1 MNTAAAQ
8 AELEKVRLEDVHPC
22 ASCGARPLGV
32 CADLKGHELQS
43 MACASESV
51 SAQPGQ
57 ALFHEGDP
65 NPYVFNVVDGAVKLY
80 RLLPDG
86 RRQITGFLF
95 QGDFLGLGGRGASSF
110 TAEALTPL
118 KIPSQLPSTLLN
130 RRPDIVQAERQ
141 LIAAD
146 ASLAASRASLL
157 PSFNLTAGGS
167 IQDRT
172 LPALLDNP
180 LQLWSLGGSILAPLL
195 NRQALNAQVDI
206 SQSQRNQALYGY
218 EKTVRNAFREVN
230 DSLDAITRYQEQLQE
245 LQAQQVVAQETL
257 RIAQRLFLVS
267 RRAGRA
273 AYAVLSTD
281 QRGAGEK

>member
-118 KIPSQLPSTLLN
+118 NACRFRRGDFDQLLN
-130 RRPDIVQAERQ
+130 A
-141 LIAAD
+141 
-146 ASLAASRASLL
+146 
-157 PSFNLTAGGS
+157 
-167 IQDRT
+167 
-172 LPALLDNP
+172 LPALEHRLVALAGDE
-180 LQLWSLGGSILAPLL
+180 LMAAQEQIVLLGRKTARERLASFLTRLSERQVQLGGPEG
-195 NRQALNAQVDI
+195 QVHLPMTRLDI
-206 SQSQRNQALYGY
+206 ADYLGL
-218 EKTVRNAFREVN
+218 T
-230 DSLDAITRYQEQLQE
+230 I
-245 LQAQQVVAQETL
+245 ET
-257 RIAQRLFLVS
+257 VS
-267 RRAGRA
+267 RVFTQFKTSGLIQLLPGNDVALPDPA
-273 AYAVLSTD
+273 ALKALGE
-281 QRGAGEK
+281 GAA

>member
-118 KIPSQLPSTLLN
+118 NACRFRRGDFDQLLN
-130 RRPDIVQAERQ
+130 
-141 LIAAD
+141 
-146 ASLAASRASLL
+146 
-157 PSFNLTAGGS
+157 
-167 IQDRT
+167 T
-172 LPALLDNP
+172 LPALEHRLVALAGDE
-180 LQLWSLGGSILAPLL
+180 LMAAQEQIVLLGRKTARERLASFLTRLSERQVQLGGPEG
-195 NRQALNAQVDI
+195 QVHLPMTRLDI
-206 SQSQRNQALYGY
+206 ADYLGL
-218 EKTVRNAFREVN
+218 T
-230 DSLDAITRYQEQLQE
+230 I
-245 LQAQQVVAQETL
+245 ET
-257 RIAQRLFLVS
+257 VS
-267 RRAGRA
+267 RVFTQFKTSGLIRLLPGNDVALPDPA
-273 AYAVLSTD
+273 ALKALGE
-281 QRGAGEK
+281 GAA

>member
-1 MNTAAAQ
+1 MNIAAAP
-8 AELEKVRLEDVHPC
+8 APIDEVRLEDVHPC

-43 MACASESV
+43 MACASETV

-118 KIPSQLPSTLLN
+118 NACRFRRGDFDQLLN
-130 RRPDIVQAERQ
+130 A
-141 LIAAD
+141 
-146 ASLAASRASLL
+146 
-157 PSFNLTAGGS
+157 
-167 IQDRT
+167 
-172 LPALLDNP
+172 LPALEHRLVALAGDE
-180 LQLWSLGGSILAPLL
+180 LMAAQEQIVLLGRKTARERLASFLTRLSERQVQLGGAVGHVHLPMTRL
-195 NRQALNAQVDI
+195 DI
-206 SQSQRNQALYGY
+206 ADYLGL
-218 EKTVRNAFREVN
+218 T
-230 DSLDAITRYQEQLQE
+230 I
-245 LQAQQVVAQETL
+245 ET
-257 RIAQRLFLVS
+257 VS
-267 RRAGRA
+267 RVFTQFKTSGLIQLLPGNDVALPDPA
-273 AYAVLSTD
+273 ALKALGE
-281 QRGAGEK
+281 GAA